1 MIWEACD
8 GPHQITSLNGNLFR
22 LVESQEQVATLG
34 YVDTL
39 EEQALLE
46 DLLEGAKPPYP
57 DDWREYHYLLKTP
70 FRYPPLQ
77 WGSRFGSLHE
87 PSIFYG
93 GISIGSTLAESA
105 YYRWVFWFSI
115 DAPPVKDKIRTEHT
129 LFSVGYETGNGLRL
143 QHSPFEKY
151 TSDLIHPKNYSATQ
165 ALGSAMRAFGVEAF
179 EYFSARDPDNG
190 LCVGLFSPHAFAQK
204 RPEETSQW
212 LCEVSATEVSFKQV
226 ESKTVTKYV
235 INDFLFNGEFP
246 LPASSQISIKMN

>member
-1 MIWEACD
+1 MIWEACN
-8 GPHQITSLNGNLFR
+8 GPDQITSVEGRLLR
-22 LVESQEQVATLG
+22 LVESQEQIATLG

-46 DLLEGAKPPYP
+46 DLLEEAKPPYP
-57 DDWREYHYLLKTP
+57 EDWSDYHYLLKTP

-87 PSIFYG
+87 QSIFYG
-93 GISIGSTLAESA
+93 GSSIDSTLAESA

-129 LFSVGYETGNGLRL
+129 LFSVGYKTRKGIRL
-143 QHSPFEKY
+143 QIFPFDQYADEL
-151 TSDLIHPKNYSATQ
+151 THPQNYSATQ
-165 ALGSAMRAFGVEAF
+165 TLGSAMRTAGVEAF
-179 EYFSARDPDNG
+179 EYLSARNPKQG
-190 LCVGLFSPHAFAQK
+190 MCVGLFSPQAFTQK

-226 ESKTVTKYV
+226 GSKPITKYL
-235 INDFLFNGEFP
+235 ISDFLFQGRLP
-246 LPASSQISIKMN
+246 LPPA